1 MKRIGLLVIFA
12 LSLFLITGC
21 NNVKNNDN
29 INSSFKENTTKTTM
43 KKITVGSLNL
53 EIPSYFEGD
62 NNLYT
67 YWPSSNEENCYISVH
82 EYDYESD
89 DLEDDIK
96 DDLSDN
102 SYDSKVEYQ
111 EKEING
117 VKWGYGT
124 TTYLNDYGA
133 KRNNSIYMINYNG
146 KSYVVNYE
154 ITMYKDNAKQCINT
168 LNSIEK
174 SFKII
179 QN

>member
-67 YWPSSNEENCYISVH
+67 FWHHRMKKIVIFQFMN
-82 EYDYESD
+82 
-89 DLEDDIK
+89 
-96 DDLSDN
+96 
-102 SYDSKVEYQ
+102 
-111 EKEING
+111 
-117 VKWGYGT
+117 
-124 TTYLNDYGA
+124 
-133 KRNNSIYMINYNG
+133 MIMNRM
-146 KSYVVNYE
+146 
-154 ITMYKDNAKQCINT
+154 I
-168 LNSIEK
+168 
-174 SFKII
+174 
-179 QN
+179 